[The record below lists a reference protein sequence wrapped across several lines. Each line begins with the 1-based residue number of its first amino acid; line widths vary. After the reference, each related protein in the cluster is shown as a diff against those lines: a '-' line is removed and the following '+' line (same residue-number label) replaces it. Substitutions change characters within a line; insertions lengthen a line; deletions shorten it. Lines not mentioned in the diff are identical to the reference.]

1 MSKLNPIKTLIV
13 DSDDFDDSYDHYRY
27 SEHIGAEHILNRKV
41 GAGRFEICG
50 IKHFAKTVHITYEEV
65 W

>member
-27 SEHIGAEHILNRKV
+27 SEHTGAEHVVHKRITGSIEILAV
-41 GAGRFEICG
+41 
-50 IKHFAKTVHITYEEV
+50 KHFKNTVHITYQEV
-65 W
+65 C